1 MATGANEFP
10 ASVRHRRQGPG
21 RLLELPASR
30 PAVHPR
36 RPMTT
41 LRIRTPCIG
50 ICSTTYGGD
59 VCRGCKRF
67 AHEII
72 DWNAY
77 SEEQK
82 QLVWERLSRLVVE
95 VTTPRLA
102 IFDAE
107 LLAQT
112 LRSLG
117 VRYHADQAAAFG
129 ALELLRALGHQ
140 RVDLSRFGLTVMP
153 AWCHLLPGEL
163 YRELNEELLLRAE
176 ASYDLH
182 HGRARRL
189 IENWDG

>member
-1 MATGANEFP
+1 M
-10 ASVRHRRQGPG
+10 
-21 RLLELPASR
+21 
-30 PAVHPR
+30 
-36 RPMTT
+36 
-41 LRIRTPCIG
+41 RIRTPCIG

-59 VCRGCKRF
+59 VCRGCKRY

-82 QLVWERLSRLVVE
+82 QLVWDRLTRLVDEVAAARLSV
-95 VTTPRLA
+95 
-102 IFDAE
+102 FDPE

-117 VRYHADQAAAFG
+117 VRHHADQSPAFG

-140 RVDLSRFGLTVMP
+140 RVDPARFGITVMP
-153 AWCHLLPGEL
+153 AWAHLLPGEL
-163 YRELNEELLLRAE
+163 YRELNQEMSVRAE

-189 IENWDG
+189 LESWDG